1 MATGDNLTRSGQLT
15 DMTLA
20 IIGGTGAVNLL
31 ESTGQQAVD
40 TPYGDPSAP
49 VTRVRLGESE
59 AWFLARHGSPHRI
72 APHRVN
78 YRANIDA
85 LRQLGVDR
93 IIAVNAVGSI
103 ARELEPGSLVVPDQL
118 IDYTWGRES
127 SFANDADRPL
137 VHIEFADPFSRSLR
151 EALLAAADAVGLTVH
166 AGGCCAVTQGPRL
179 ETAAEVRRLAADGCT
194 LVGMTSLPEA
204 ALAREAGIEYA
215 SLCVVAN
222 PAAGLSDE
230 PISMAEIEAVLGQA
244 MADANRLLQAFGDR
258 QVV

>member
-1 MATGDNLTRSGQLT
+1 MAIGDNLTRSGRLT

-31 ESTGQQAVD
+31 DPIGQRIVE
-40 TPYGDPSAP
+40 TPYGEPSAP
-49 VTRVRLGESE
+49 LTRVRLGKGE

-85 LRQLGVDR
+85 LRQQGVDR

-103 ARELEPGSLVVPDQL
+103 APDLEPGSLVVPDQL

-137 VHIEFADPFSRSLR
+137 VHIEFADPFTPSLR
-151 EALLAAADAVGLTVH
+151 DALLETADAVGMTVH

-204 ALAREAGIEYA
+204 ALAREAGLDYV

-222 PAAGLSDE
+222 PAAGLSHE
-230 PISMAEIEAVLGQA
+230 PISMAEIEAVLGRA

-258 QVV
+258 QFM